1 MGAFLG
7 GIVFVLAL
15 IGGGIALVLWAFYA
29 IVKKAVRNGM
39 KEVVEEYKKKEKKEE
54 VKNRIEE

>member
-1 MGAFLG
+1 MGAILG
-7 GIVFVLAL
+7 GFVFVLAL
-15 IGGGIALVLWAFYA
+15 CGGGIALVLWAFYA

-39 KEVVEEYKKKEKKEE
+39 KEIIEEYKKKEKKEE

>member
-1 MGAFLG
+1 MGAIIG
-7 GIVFVLAL
+7 GFVFVLAL
-15 IGGGIALVLWAFYA
+15 SCGGLALVLWAFYA

-39 KEVVEEYKKKEKKEE
+39 KEVIEEYKKKEKKEE